1 MPRVLRVTARNASFQ
16 QWQALLSNRKKR
28 QRAGELVVQGVR
40 PITLA
45 LRHGWP
51 VRALIYDA
59 DRPLSK
65 WAAAIVEGGTVEGST
80 VEGSTVEDGAPAAG
94 GAQRVAMAGDLLR
107 ELGEK
112 ESEAPELVAVVAM
125 PADDYARIPA
135 GPDFLGV
142 VLDRPAS
149 PGNIGTVVRS
159 ADAFGAAGVIVT
171 GHGADPYD
179 PKSVR
184 ASTGSV
190 FAVPVV
196 RDDGPAA
203 VLEWVQQVRRS
214 GVPLTVL
221 GTDENGDVEA
231 AGQDLTGPA
240 LLVVGN
246 ETTGLSEGWRAAC
259 DRIVRI
265 PITGSASSLNA
276 ASAATVLLYEAA
288 RQRASAAG

>member
-28 QRAGELVVQGVR
+28 QRTGEFVVQGVR

-51 VRALIYDA
+51 VRVLIYDA

-65 WAAAIVEGGTVEGST
+65 WATAIVEDTM
-80 VEGSTVEDGAPAAG
+80 PAAG
-94 GAQRVAMAGDLLR
+94 GAQRVAMAGELLR

-112 ESEAPELVAVVAM
+112 DEEAPELVAVVAM

-159 ADAFGAAGVIVT
+159 ADAFGASGVIVT

-179 PKSVR
+179 PKAVR
-184 ASTGSV
+184 ASTGSL

-196 RDDGPAA
+196 RDDGPAG
-203 VLEWVQQVRRS
+203 VLEWVQAVRRS
-214 GVPLTVL
+214 GVPVTVL

-231 AGQDLTGPA
+231 ADHDLTGPA

-276 ASAATVLLYEAA
+276 ASAATVMLYEAV
-288 RQRASAAG
+288 RQRRRTN

>member
-1 MPRVLRVTARNASFQ
+1 MPRALRVTARNASFQ

-28 QRAGELVVQGVR
+28 QRAGEFVVQGVR

-59 DRPLSK
+59 GRPLSK
-65 WAAAIVEGGTVEGST
+65 WAAAIVR
-80 VEGSTVEDGAPAAG
+80 DGPAAG
-94 GAQRVAMAGDLLR
+94 PPSASPTSTNTVPRVAMAGELLR

-112 ESEAPELVAVVAM
+112 EAAPPELVAVVAM
-125 PADDYARIPA
+125 PADDYARIPV

-142 VLDRPAS
+142 VFDRPAS

-159 ADAFGAAGVIVT
+159 ADAFGASGVIVT

-184 ASTGSV
+184 ASTGSL

-196 RDDGPAA
+196 RDDGPAG
-203 VLEWVQQVRRS
+203 VMEWVQAVRRS
-214 GVPLTVL
+214 GVPVTVL
-221 GTDENGDVEA
+221 GTDENGDIEVA
-231 AGQDLTGPA
+231 DQDLTGPA

-276 ASAATVLLYEAA
+276 ASAATVMLYEAV
-288 RQRASAAG
+288 RQRRRTN